1 MFSALSFRRYPKSKT
16 RWRFLSSSSLEVLRP
31 FLVTS
36 LMRRDDG
43 TDEKAARERAFFLAG
58 SGPLSVL
65 SLYSS
70 EIAAAL
76 SEFILYIDDG
86 SFFLN

>member
-1 MFSALSFRRYPKSKT
+1 MMVR
-16 RWRFLSSSSLEVLRP
+16 
-31 FLVTS
+31 
-36 LMRRDDG
+36 MRR
-43 TDEKAARERAFFLAG
+43 AARERAFFLAG
-58 SGPLSVL
+58 SGPLSAF
-65 SLYSS
+65 SFYSS